1 MNQADECYR
10 LTAIRGVMAVQFFSQ
25 KTFVRE
31 FCGPVL
37 LAAGI
42 LVLDL
47 SVSAEIDVWLLYAI
61 PIALTAGSS
70 RVRAPLYIMGLVA
83 GLAVGGLLVSS
94 AGLPPWSSWLNRL
107 LGIGVMG
114 AVATLA
120 VMRRTNGMP
129 PDARHG
135 PSASVAKRQDDAGE
149 ETEVRADAAAAEVGQ
164 GRTEAE
170 LRRDKL
176 RFEGIVQSAMDA
188 IITVDD
194 AHKIVLFNQAAEDM
208 FGWGA
213 QDMMGRR
220 LDRLIPERFR
230 GVHSEHIREFSR
242 SGVTTRHMGSLGVIM
257 GVRANGEEFPIEAA
271 ISQIG
276 IEGIRYYTVI
286 LRDITARKRL
296 EQELAEREGLLRAI
310 IETAPECVKVL
321 ALDGTVQ
328 TINAAGMAILE
339 AADRAQVVGRDVCG
353 LVAVEFQPAFRDII
367 RKAAQGE
374 AGRLEFQLVG
384 FLGTP
389 RWLDIHVVPLRA
401 ADGSLSAVL
410 GVTRDVTEWKKT
422 EQLLRQSEERYRR
435 LLAVLPDAIVVNR
448 GGRIVF
454 INEQGLQ
461 LFGASQPEDILGR
474 SLYELVHA
482 DFHDLVRERIRHLLD
497 SGSTVPEVEEK
508 AVRLDG
514 AAVDVAV
521 RAARFQDEAG
531 VGILVVLRDL
541 SMRKVSE
548 QRLRESE
555 ERLQSLLGS
564 MEDVIWSSSLDLSVL
579 HYVSPSVAQIYG
591 RPVAEFLSE
600 PSLRFSVVHAEDR
613 GLVDQ
618 ALWELERVGEFDVEY
633 RIVRQDGEVRW
644 LHDRGRVIKDP
655 LAHPLRVDGIA
666 SDITERK
673 RLQAQ
678 LRRTERVA
686 ELGTVAS
693 GMAHEIGTP
702 MNVILGR
709 AEYLMERTKEEP
721 VRKGLQTIISQV
733 ERITRVMN
741 QLLAFAR
748 RRPVEHRAL
757 DLRQT
762 IEDNL
767 EIFQERLSH
776 SQITVETSFAE
787 SCPLVRADSDQMSQV
802 LINLVMNA
810 IHAMPDGGVLKVS
823 LMPAMDRGMV
833 MLVIGD
839 SGHGM
844 PKDVIAKIFDPFFT
858 TKEFGKGTGLG
869 LTVVRGIIE
878 EHGGTIQ
885 VESEPGIGTQF
896 TICLPIHAES
906 AQHR

>member
-1 MNQADECYR
+1 MQP
-10 LTAIRGVMAVQFFSQ
+10 FSH
-25 KTFVRE
+25 KSLVRE
-31 FCGPVL
+31 YSGPVL

-42 LVLDL
+42 FFLDL
-47 SVSAEIDVWLLYAI
+47 SVPAEVAAWLLYAI
-61 PIALTAGSS
+61 PVALTVGSS
-70 RVRAPLYIMGLVA
+70 RIHAPLYVMGLVA
-83 GLAVGGLLVSS
+83 CLAVTGLLVSS
-94 AGLPPWSSWLNRL
+94 AGFPPFSSWLNRL

-120 VMRRTNGMP
+120 VTRRTHAML
-129 PDARHG
+129 PDTRSGQAA
-135 PSASVAKRQDDAGE
+135 PVVKRQDDPGE
-149 ETEVRADAAAAEVGQ
+149 EAEVRGGAAAAEAGQ
-164 GRTEAE
+164 RRAEAE
-170 LRRDKL
+170 LHRDKL

-194 AHKIVLFNQAAEDM
+194 AQKIVLFNQAAEDM
-208 FGWGA
+208 FRWSA
-213 QDMMGRR
+213 QDMLGRR

-230 GVHSEHIREFSR
+230 GVHGEHIREFGR
-242 SGVTTRHMGSLGVIM
+242 SGVTTRQMGSLGVIM
-257 GVRANGEEFPIEAA
+257 GVRSNGEEFPIEAA

-276 IEGIRYYTVI
+276 IEGLRYYTVI
-286 LRDITARKRL
+286 LRDITERKRL
-296 EQELAEREGLLRAI
+296 ETDLAEREALLRAI
-310 IETAPECVKVL
+310 IETEPECVKVL
-321 ALDGTVQ
+321 ALDGTVR
-328 TINAAGMAILE
+328 TMNAAGLAMVE
-339 AADRAQVVGRDVCG
+339 ASSATQVVGKDLCH
-353 LVAVEFQPAFRDII
+353 LVADQFQPVFRELVH
-367 RKAAQGE
+367 RAAQGE

-384 FLGTP
+384 FQGTP
-389 RWLDIHVVPLRA
+389 RWLDTHVVPLRG
-401 ADGSLSAVL
+401 ADGSVSAVL
-410 GVTRDVTEWKKT
+410 GVTRDVTEWKKA

-435 LLAVLPDAIVVNR
+435 LLAVLPDAILVNR

-461 LFGASQPEDILGR
+461 LFGARQPEDVLGR

-482 DFHDLVRERIRHLLD
+482 DFHDVVRERIRQLLD
-497 SGSTVPEVEEK
+497 CGSTVPEVEEQ

-514 AAVDVAV
+514 TIVDVAA

-579 HYVSPSVAQIYG
+579 HYISPSVAQIYG
-591 RPVAEFLSE
+591 CSAEEFMAR
-600 PSLRFSVVHAEDR
+600 PSLWLEVVHAEDR
-613 GLVDQ
+613 LLAEQ
-618 ALWELERVGEFDVEY
+618 AVEALQATGELDVEY
-633 RIVRQDGEVRW
+633 RIVRRDGDVRW
-644 LHDRGRVIKDP
+644 VHDRGRIIKDD
-655 LAHPLRVDGIA
+655 AGHPVRIDGIA

-748 RRPVEHRAL
+748 RRPVDHRAL

-776 SQITVETSFAE
+776 SHIAVETTFAE
-787 SCPLVRADSDQMSQV
+787 ACPLVHADADQMSQV

-810 IHAMPDGGVLKVS
+810 IHAMPDGGLLKVT
-823 LMPAMDRGMV
+823 LQPAVDPRMV

-839 SGHGM
+839 TGHGM

-878 EHGGTIQ
+878 EHGGTIS
-885 VESEPGIGTQF
+885 VVSEPAVGTVF
-896 TICLPIHAES
+896 TICLPIHVPPS
-906 AQHR
+906 PTS

>member
-1 MNQADECYR
+1 M
-10 LTAIRGVMAVQFFSQ
+10 VVQSFSQ
-25 KTFVRE
+25 QSFARE
-31 FCGPVL
+31 YGGPVL
-37 LAAGI
+37 LALGI
-42 LVLDL
+42 FVLDL
-47 SVSAEIDVWLLYAI
+47 AVPAEVAAWLLYAI
-61 PIALTAGSS
+61 PVALTAGSS
-70 RVRAPLYIMGLVA
+70 RPRTQFALMALVA
-83 GLAVGGLLVSS
+83 CLAVAGLLVSP
-94 AGLPPWSSWLNRL
+94 AGFPPVSSWLNRL

-114 AVATLA
+114 LVATLVRGHRMKEMSPETRSRGA
-120 VMRRTNGMP
+120 
-129 PDARHG
+129 A
-135 PSASVAKRQDDAGE
+135 QDDRVVTAS
-149 ETEVRADAAAAEVGQ
+149 EVCADKAADVGQ
-164 GRTEAE
+164 APAEAE
-170 LRRDKL
+170 LHRDKL

-194 AHKIVLFNQAAEDM
+194 AQKIVLFNQAAEDM
-208 FGWGA
+208 FQWSA
-213 QDMMGRR
+213 QDMLGRR

-230 GVHSEHIREFSR
+230 SVHGEHIREFGR
-242 SGVTTRHMGSLGVIM
+242 SGVTTRQMGSLGVIM
-257 GVRANGEEFPIEAA
+257 GVRASGEEFPIEAA

-276 IEGIRYYTVI
+276 IEGRRYYTVV
-286 LRDITARKRL
+286 LRDITERKRL
-296 EQELAEREGLLRAI
+296 EQDLAEREALLRAI
-310 IETAPECVKVL
+310 IETEPECVKVL
-321 ALDGTVQ
+321 ALDGTVR
-328 TINAAGMAILE
+328 TMNAAGLAMVE
-339 AADRAQVVGRDVCG
+339 ATSPTQVVGKDVCH
-353 LVAVEFQPAFRDII
+353 LVAEEFQPVFREMVH
-367 RKAAQGE
+367 KAAHGE
-374 AGRLEFQLVG
+374 AGRLEFRLVG

-389 RWLDIHVVPLRA
+389 RWLDTHVVPLRA
-401 ADGSLSAVL
+401 ADGSVSAVL

-435 LLAVLPDAIVVNR
+435 LLAVLPDAILVNR

-461 LFGASQPEDILGR
+461 LFGASRPEDMLGR

-497 SGSTVPEVEEK
+497 CGSTVPEVEEK

-514 AAVDVAV
+514 AIVDVAV
-521 RAARFQDEAG
+521 RAARFQDESG

-548 QRLRESE
+548 QRLRDSE

-564 MEDVIWSSSLDLSVL
+564 MEDVIWSSSLDLSTL
-579 HYVSPSVAQIYG
+579 FYVSPSVMEIYG
-591 RPVAEFLSE
+591 RPSEAFLARPLLWLEVIHPDDRAIAEE
-600 PSLRFSVVHAEDR
+600 AR
-613 GLVDQ
+613 Q
-618 ALWELERVGEFDVEY
+618 ALSTMGEFDVEY
-633 RIVRQDGEVRW
+633 RIVRLDGDLRW
-644 LHDRGRVIKDP
+644 LHDRGRVIEDE
-655 LAHPLRVDGIA
+655 AGHPLRIDGIA

-757 DLRQT
+757 DLRQI

-776 SQITVETSFAE
+776 SNVTVDTSFAE
-787 SCPLVRADSDQMSQV
+787 GCPFVRADADQMSQV
-802 LINLVMNA
+802 LINLIMNA
-810 IHAMPDGGVLKVS
+810 IHAMPGGGVLKVA
-823 LMPAMDRGMV
+823 LAPATDRGMV
-833 MLVIGD
+833 MLVVGD
-839 SGHGM
+839 TGHGM
-844 PKDVIAKIFDPFFT
+844 PKDIIAKIFDPFYT

-869 LTVVRGIIE
+869 LTVVKGIIE
-878 EHGGTIQ
+878 EHAGTIQ
-885 VESEPGIGTQF
+885 VESEPGVGTVF
-896 TICLPIHAES
+896 TICLPVHADPGPQS
-906 AQHR
+906 

>member
-1 MNQADECYR
+1 MQP
-10 LTAIRGVMAVQFFSQ
+10 VSQ
-25 KTFVRE
+25 ESVARAYT
-31 FCGPVL
+31 GPML
-37 LAAGI
+37 LAVGI
-42 LVLDL
+42 FVLDL
-47 SVSAEIDVWLLYAI
+47 SVPAEVAAWLLYAI
-61 PIALTAGSS
+61 PVALTVGSA
-70 RVRAPLYIMGLVA
+70 RLRTLFATMGLVA
-83 GLAVGGLLVSS
+83 CLAMTGLLVSPAGPPPIS
-94 AGLPPWSSWLNRL
+94 AWLNRL

-114 AVATLA
+114 VVAMLA
-120 VMRRTNGMP
+120 VIRRTNGVP
-129 PDARHG
+129 
-135 PSASVAKRQDDAGE
+135 PSAHGGQPAPVSRPHEELAAGP
-149 ETEVRADAAAAEVGQ
+149 EVRADAAAAGVGQ
-164 GRTEAE
+164 GPAEAE
-170 LRRDKL
+170 LHRDKL

-194 AHKIVLFNQAAEDM
+194 AQKIVLFNQAAEDM
-208 FGWGA
+208 FRWSA
-213 QDMMGRR
+213 QDMLGRR

-230 GVHSEHIREFSR
+230 SVHGEHIREFGR
-242 SGVTTRHMGSLGVIM
+242 SGVTTRQMGSLGVIM
-257 GVRANGEEFPIEAA
+257 GVRSNGEEFPIEAA

-276 IEGIRYYTVI
+276 IEGLRYYTVI
-286 LRDITARKRL
+286 LRDITERKRL
-296 EQELAEREGLLRAI
+296 EEDLAEREALLRAI
-310 IETAPECVKVL
+310 IETEPECVKVL

-328 TINAAGMAILE
+328 TINAAGLAMVE
-339 AADRAQVVGRDVCG
+339 ATSPTQVVGKDVCH
-353 LVAVEFQPAFRDII
+353 LVAEEFQPVFRELV
-367 RKAAQGE
+367 RKAAHGE
-374 AGRLEFQLVG
+374 AGRLEFRLVG

-389 RWLDIHVVPLRA
+389 RWLDTHVVPLRA
-401 ADGSLSAVL
+401 ADGSVSAVL

-435 LLAVLPDAIVVNR
+435 LLAVLPDAILVNR

-482 DFHDLVRERIRHLLD
+482 DFHDLVRDRIRHLLD

-514 AAVDVAV
+514 AIVDVAV

-531 VGILVVLRDL
+531 AGILVVLRDL

-555 ERLQSLLGS
+555 ERLQSLLGA
-564 MEDVIWSSSLDLSVL
+564 MEDVIWSASLDWGTLY
-579 HYVSPSVAQIYG
+579 YVSPSVMEIYG
-591 RPVAEFLSE
+591 RPSDAFLARPLLWLEVIHPDDRAIAEE
-600 PSLRFSVVHAEDR
+600 AR
-613 GLVDQ
+613 Q
-618 ALWELERVGEFDVEY
+618 ALSTMGEFDVEY
-633 RIVRQDGEVRW
+633 RIVRLDGDLRW
-644 LHDRGRVIKDP
+644 LHDRGRVIKDE
-655 LAHPLRVDGIA
+655 AGEPLRIDGIA

-757 DLRQT
+757 DLRQI
-762 IEDNL
+762 IEDNI

-776 SQITVETSFAE
+776 SNVTVETSFAE
-787 SCPLVRADSDQMSQV
+787 GCPFVRADADQMSQV
-802 LINLVMNA
+802 LINLIMNA
-810 IHAMPDGGVLKVS
+810 IHAMPGGGVLKVA
-823 LMPAMDRGMV
+823 LAPATDRGMV
-833 MLVIGD
+833 MLAIGD
-839 SGHGM
+839 TGHGM

-885 VESEPGIGTQF
+885 VESEPGVGTVF
-896 TICLPIHAES
+896 TICLPIQVDPGPKS
-906 AQHR
+906 

>member
-1 MNQADECYR
+1 
-10 LTAIRGVMAVQFFSQ
+10 
-25 KTFVRE
+25 
-31 FCGPVL
+31 
-37 LAAGI
+37 
-42 LVLDL
+42 
-47 SVSAEIDVWLLYAI
+47 
-61 PIALTAGSS
+61 
-70 RVRAPLYIMGLVA
+70 MGLVA
-83 GLAVGGLLVSS
+83 TLVRGHRIKEMS
-94 AGLPPWSSWLNRL
+94 
-107 LGIGVMG
+107 
-114 AVATLA
+114 
-120 VMRRTNGMP
+120 
-129 PDARHG
+129 PDARSRG
-135 PSASVAKRQDDAGE
+135 AAPDDRVVTAL
-149 ETEVRADAAAAEVGQ
+149 EVCADKAADVGQ
-164 GRTEAE
+164 APAEAE
-170 LRRDKL
+170 LHRDKL

-194 AHKIVLFNQAAEDM
+194 AQKIVLFNQAAEDM
-208 FGWGA
+208 FQWSA
-213 QDMMGRR
+213 QDMLGRR

-230 GVHSEHIREFSR
+230 SVHGEHIRAFGR
-242 SGVTTRHMGSLGVIM
+242 SGVTTRQMGSLGVIM
-257 GVRANGEEFPIEAA
+257 GVRASGEEFPIEAA

-276 IEGIRYYTVI
+276 IEGRRYYTVV
-286 LRDITARKRL
+286 LRDITERKRL
-296 EQELAEREGLLRAI
+296 EQDLAEREALLRAI
-310 IETAPECVKVL
+310 IETEPECVKVL
-321 ALDGTVQ
+321 ALDGTVR
-328 TINAAGMAILE
+328 TMNAAGLAMVE
-339 AADRAQVVGRDVCG
+339 ATSPTQVVGKDVCH
-353 LVAVEFQPAFRDII
+353 LVAEEFQPVFREMVH
-367 RKAAQGE
+367 KAAHGE
-374 AGRLEFQLVG
+374 AGRLEFRLVG

-389 RWLDIHVVPLRA
+389 RWLDTHVVPLRA
-401 ADGSLSAVL
+401 ADGSVSAVL

-435 LLAVLPDAIVVNR
+435 LLAVLPDAILVNR

-461 LFGASQPEDILGR
+461 LFGASRPEDMLGR

-497 SGSTVPEVEEK
+497 CGSTVPEVEEK

-514 AAVDVAV
+514 AIVDVAV
-521 RAARFQDEAG
+521 RAARFQDESG

-548 QRLRESE
+548 QRLRDSE

-564 MEDVIWSSSLDLSVL
+564 MEDVIWSSSLDLSTL
-579 HYVSPSVAQIYG
+579 FYVSPSVMEIYG
-591 RPVAEFLSE
+591 RPSEAFLARPLLWLEVIHPDDRAIAEE
-600 PSLRFSVVHAEDR
+600 AR
-613 GLVDQ
+613 Q
-618 ALWELERVGEFDVEY
+618 ALSTMGEFDVEY
-633 RIVRQDGEVRW
+633 RIVRLDGDLRW
-644 LHDRGRVIKDP
+644 LHDRGRVIEDE
-655 LAHPLRVDGIA
+655 AGHPLRIDGIA

-757 DLRQT
+757 DLRQI

-776 SQITVETSFAE
+776 SNVTVDTSFAE
-787 SCPLVRADSDQMSQV
+787 GCPFVRADADQMSQV
-802 LINLVMNA
+802 LINLIMNA
-810 IHAMPDGGVLKVS
+810 IHAMPGGGVLKVA
-823 LMPAMDRGMV
+823 LAPATDRGMV
-833 MLVIGD
+833 MLVVGD
-839 SGHGM
+839 TGHGM
-844 PKDVIAKIFDPFFT
+844 PKDIIAKIFDPFYT

-869 LTVVRGIIE
+869 LTVVKGIIE
-878 EHGGTIQ
+878 EHAGTIQ
-885 VESEPGIGTQF
+885 VESEPGVGTVF
-896 TICLPIHAES
+896 TICLPVHADPGPQS
-906 AQHR
+906 

>member
-1 MNQADECYR
+1 MQP
-10 LTAIRGVMAVQFFSQ
+10 FSQ
-25 KTFVRE
+25 NPFVRE
-31 FCGPVL
+31 YGGPVL
-37 LAAGI
+37 LAVGI
-42 LVLDL
+42 FVLDL
-47 SVSAEIDVWLLYAI
+47 AVPAEVAAWLLYAI
-61 PIALTAGSS
+61 PVALAAGSS
-70 RVRAPLYIMGLVA
+70 RPRTLFVMIGLVA
-83 GLAVGGLLVSS
+83 CLAV
-94 AGLPPWSSWLNRL
+94 AGLFVSPAGFPPFSSWLNRL

-114 AVATLA
+114 VVAALAVA
-120 VMRRTNGMP
+120 RRMNAMSA
-129 PDARHG
+129 DARG
-135 PSASVAKRQDDAGE
+135 RRAAPVTRPQERVVAE
-149 ETEVRADAAAAEVGQ
+149 PEVGADTAVGTGH
-164 GRTEAE
+164 GRAEAE
-170 LRRDKL
+170 HHRDKL

-208 FGWGA
+208 FQWSA
-213 QDMMGRR
+213 QDMLGRR

-230 GVHSEHIREFSR
+230 SVHGEHIREFGR
-242 SGVTTRHMGSLGVIM
+242 SGVTTRQMGSLGVIM
-257 GVRANGEEFPIEAA
+257 GVRSNGEEFPIEAA
-271 ISQIG
+271 ISQVG
-276 IEGIRYYTVI
+276 IEGMRYYTVV
-286 LRDITARKRL
+286 LRDITERKRL
-296 EQELAEREGLLRAI
+296 EQDLAEREALLRAI
-310 IETAPECVKVL
+310 IETEPECVKVL
-321 ALDGTVQ
+321 ALDGTVR
-328 TINAAGMAILE
+328 TMNAAGLAMVE
-339 AADRAQVVGRDVCG
+339 ATSPTQVVGQDVCR
-353 LVAVEFQPAFRDII
+353 LVAEEFQPVFRELVH
-367 RKAAQGE
+367 KAAQGE
-374 AGRLEFQLVG
+374 AGRLEFRLVG

-389 RWLDIHVVPLRA
+389 RWLDTHVMPLRA
-401 ADGSLSAVL
+401 ADGSVSAVL

-435 LLAVLPDAIVVNR
+435 LLAVLPDAILVNR

-461 LFGASQPEDILGR
+461 LFGASRPEDILGR

-514 AAVDVAV
+514 AIVDVAV

-531 VGILVVLRDL
+531 VGVLVVLRDL

-564 MEDVIWSSSLDLSVL
+564 MEDVIWSASLDWSTLY
-579 HYVSPSVAQIYG
+579 YVSPSVGEIYG
-591 RPVAEFLSE
+591 RSAEEFLAG
-600 PSLRFSVVHAEDR
+600 PALRWSAVHAEDR
-613 GLVDQ
+613 AVVDQ
-618 ALWELERVGEFDVEY
+618 ALLDLQRVEEFDVEY
-633 RIVRQDGEVRW
+633 RIVRQGGEVRW
-644 LHDRGRVIKDP
+644 LHDRGRVIKDE
-655 LAHPLRVDGIA
+655 AGHPLRIDGIA

-757 DLRQT
+757 DLRQI

-776 SQITVETSFAE
+776 NNVTVETSFAE
-787 SCPLVRADSDQMSQV
+787 GCPLVHADADQMSQV
-802 LINLVMNA
+802 LINLIMNA
-810 IHAMPDGGVLKVS
+810 IHAMPDGGVLKVA
-823 LMPAMDRGMV
+823 LAPATDRGMV

-839 SGHGM
+839 TGHGM
-844 PKDVIAKIFDPFFT
+844 PKDVIAKIFDPFYT

-869 LTVVRGIIE
+869 LTVVKGIIE
-878 EHGGTIQ
+878 EHAGTIQ
-885 VESEPGIGTQF
+885 VESQPGVGTVF
-896 TICLPIHAES
+896 TICLP
-906 AQHR
+906 RDKR